1 VRTGARKVTTW
12 ESPVVVA
19 PWHSPTSMR
28 RSSDGRPLALNESSS
43 DLEVRRLF
51 SPLAPWSGGRAES
64 TGSARPGRSAL
75 APALATFRS
84 SRCGRHCVWGAIEF
98 AQLGVRRSASAWP
111 ARHRQRS
118 IRLHLCPG
126 AQPAVSALIR
136 PRIWLPQMH
145 PVGREAEPLTTS
157 DRLGRC
163 SATFGRSLD
172 DRVAGADRTAAHYSG
187 VDPAE
192 IQLAPNL

>member
-1 VRTGARKVTTW
+1 MTRSEAVRTGARKVTTW

-84 SRCGRHCVWGAIEF
+84 SRCGRHCVSARYRVRPVGSAPVSI
-98 AQLGVRRSASAWP
+98 GVACTSPPTLDPPASLSGRA
-111 ARHRQRS
+111 ARS
-118 IRLHLCPG
+118 IG
-126 AQPAVSALIR
+126 A
-136 PRIWLPQMH
+136 H
-145 PVGREAEPLTTS
+145 TTS
-157 DRLGRC
+157 DLVAADASARPRGRASDDERPVRPMLGHIRP
-163 SATFGRSLD
+163 
-172 DRVAGADRTAAHYSG
+172 VA
-187 VDPAE
+187 
-192 IQLAPNL
+192 